1 MDASSWNG
9 SGLSFVLFEMGFA
22 HAFVVVLVVCG
33 EEEHIV
39 SSQYHSPGQQ
49 QASKQRQAS
58 TRHGIV
64 SFYGAVV
71 PSKLPWACFSH
82 VATLHSR
89 GLAP

>member
-1 MDASSWNG
+1 MGASSWNG

-22 HAFVVVLVVCG
+22 HAFVVVVLVVCG
-33 EEEHIV
+33 EEEDIV
-39 SSQYHSPGQQ
+39 SSQYHRLGQQ
-49 QASKQRQAS
+49 QQAS